1 MFLDSVS
8 SLSYVILIFFE
19 DRGMSANVLYFGSR
33 VVNIGVWHCFFQVFY
48 QLKSSTIFR
57 LQPE

>member
-33 VVNIGVWHCFFQVFY
+33 VVNIGVRSFLSGFLSTQIFY
-48 QLKSSTIFR
+48 DFR
-57 LQPE
+57 AAT